1 MGTLLTGGASYSAT
15 GDRAT
20 LRGIAA
26 APRREAALGHSSG
39 VPGCRMVPPARCLEM
54 FVRRLRAG
62 ARSRLRF
69 EGSVSRLQLGS
80 GYAGRRAARVVPRH
94 ECRRSDCIPGGGE
107 ALIAPSKSSF
117 DRQRPKLLMQVSLL
131 PPVCLGLE
139 PTHWVLDMCAT
150 ACQPIRFSFVWRPTD
165 LFRRCAAPGSKTM
178 QCLDLMQAHAVS
190 RALGCLVRPLP
201 NGPVQLVGGAT
212 RRPRLDLLV
221 RCDEYCAGTKVA
233 NDIDTRFLLSCRTR
247 KTPTTSLMV
256 TVGNAARFP
265 VAFHARAAH
274 GQILFD
280 RIVCDVPCSGASR
293 ASAAASVRMP
303 TPLESER
310 PCAGDG
316 TLRKNPQIWRGWSV
330 AYELSLVARPAW
342 GTRLSL
348 RASRLQI
355 RDLVAH
361 KAAQDSAPSFA
372 PA

>member
-1 MGTLLTGGASYSAT
+1 
-15 GDRAT
+15 
-20 LRGIAA
+20 
-26 APRREAALGHSSG
+26 
-39 VPGCRMVPPARCLEM
+39 
-54 FVRRLRAG
+54 
-62 ARSRLRF
+62 
-69 EGSVSRLQLGS
+69 
-80 GYAGRRAARVVPRH
+80 
-94 ECRRSDCIPGGGE
+94 
-107 ALIAPSKSSF
+107 
-117 DRQRPKLLMQVSLL
+117 
-131 PPVCLGLE
+131 
-139 PTHWVLDMCAT
+139 
-150 ACQPIRFSFVWRPTD
+150 
-165 LFRRCAAPGSKTM
+165 M

-303 TPLESER
+303 TPLESGR

-355 RDLVAH
+355 RDFVAH